1 MRRSLLLTNA
11 RIFCNGAIDAK
22 RNAVAVDG
30 DRIAAVGT
38 TDELRS
44 AAGENAEVC
53 DVGGRLLLPGFV
65 DAHVHFEMTSLAFI
79 SRYDCRTPPNKSID
93 DIKATLAKAVPATP
107 SGRWIIGQGTL
118 FQEHRL
124 REGRYPTAKEL
135 DDVSTEHPIMVRF
148 SVHVMSFNS
157 AALKILDVAR
167 FTEDPPGAA
176 IDRDPITGAPTG
188 VTRDLGP
195 YLQIPRTSREELRD
209 VLLKS
214 ARELFLANGVT
225 SVQEISETLTGLEL
239 MSGFSAEE
247 FPLCVKVYV
256 QIPGT
261 ATLDE
266 ALSREFQ
273 DRYFGPSSRLRFGGI
288 KIFLDGG
295 ISSMAAAMNEPYVR
309 PPHGRGRLG
318 YEREQITEIIN
329 RCVDAGVQLCTH
341 ATGDWAQDTVLDA
354 YAASR
359 YPAQGRSLRH
369 RVEHAGNLLCTDA
382 RLDRY
387 LSMDVI
393 PVPNPQF
400 LHTFGDFIPDV
411 LGEERARNS
420 FRIKSLLERGVKVA
434 GNSDCSGTERKYL
447 DPLHCIWV
455 AGARKTFAGNT
466 IGLDEAISPEQGL
479 TNHTAHAAYAGR
491 DETSMGGIAPGM
503 RADFVVLDICDG
515 VGKLEDY
522 RTMRPWR
529 VIAGGVTA

>member
-1 MRRSLLLTNA
+1 MQRPLLLTHA
-11 RIFCNGAIDAK
+11 RIFSGGAIDLQ
-22 RNAVAVDG
+22 RDTVAIEG

-38 TDELRS
+38 AEDLRS
-44 AAGENAEVC
+44 FVGGSAEVC
-53 DVGGRLLLPGFV
+53 DLDGRLLLPGFV
-65 DAHVHFEMTSLAFI
+65 DAHVHFEMTSIAFI
-79 SRYDCRTPPNKSID
+79 SRYDCRTPPNNGIE
-93 DIKATLAKAVPATP
+93 DIKATLADAVPATP
-107 SGRWIIGQGTL
+107 LGRWIIGQGTL

-124 REGRYPTAKEL
+124 RERRYPSAKEL
-135 DDVSTEHPIMVRF
+135 DEVSTEHPIMVRF

-157 AALKILDVAR
+157 AALKLLDVAR

-176 IDRDPITGAPTG
+176 IDRDPVTGAPTG

-195 YLQIPRTSREELRD
+195 YLQLPRMTREELSD
-209 VLLKS
+209 VLCRS

-225 SVQEISETLTGLEL
+225 SVQEISETVTGLDL

-247 FPLCVKVYV
+247 FPLNVKVYV
-256 QIPGT
+256 QVPGT
-261 ATLDE
+261 VTLDE
-266 ALSREFQ
+266 ALGREFH
-273 DRYFGPSSRLRFGGI
+273 DRYFGSSSRLRFGGI

-295 ISSMAAAMNEPYVR
+295 ISSMAAAMLEPYVR

-359 YPAQGRSLRH
+359 YPTQGRALRH
-369 RVEHAGNLLCTDA
+369 RVEHAGNLLCTDE
-382 RLDRY
+382 RLERY
-387 LSMDVI
+387 LSMDVV

-411 LGEERARNS
+411 LGAERAHDI
-420 FRIKSLLERGVKVA
+420 FRIKSLLDSGVKVA

-455 AGARKTFAGNT
+455 ASARKTFAGNT
-466 IGLDEAISPEQGL
+466 IGLDEAISLEQGL
-479 TNHTAHAAYAGR
+479 TNHTVYAAYAGH
-491 DETSMGGIAPGM
+491 DENTMGAIAPGM
-503 RADFVVLDICDG
+503 RADFVALDVRDG
-515 VGKLEDY
+515 VGKLDDY
-522 RTMRPWR
+522 ETMRPWR
-529 VIAGGVTA
+529 VITGGITA